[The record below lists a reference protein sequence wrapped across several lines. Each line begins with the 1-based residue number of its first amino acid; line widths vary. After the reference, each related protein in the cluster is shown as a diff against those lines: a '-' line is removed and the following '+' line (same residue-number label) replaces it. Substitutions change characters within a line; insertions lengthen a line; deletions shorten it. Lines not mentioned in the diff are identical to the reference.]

1 MRTPRRGFSRSL
13 ATIAVALAFVVVAPS
28 APAGATYSGTN
39 GEIVFG
45 RAFSLRAVDADGSN
59 DRSYTS
65 ETAVLA
71 IGFSSDGSQAVIAEY
86 GKNKA
91 RIVLVDIAT
100 DDRTI
105 VLHAVDAPTFEIF
118 SVALSPD
125 GSSIVFCD
133 GFPGHLWTIATD
145 GTALTKIANGY
156 CYADWGVDG
165 RIVASKGIF
174 HYDGDR
180 VITTMDADGG
190 NKEIIATMPPVKQAW
205 KTVYVLRP
213 SWSPD
218 GSSVVFGA
226 QSRLPRP
233 DIWFVNADG
242 TSKHRLTATRT
253 VSESGPIFSPDG
265 LKVVFSKR
273 DKGTPTS
280 DLWTMDADGGNP
292 AQLLDAPDT
301 DEYPEAWRPV

>member
-1 MRTPRRGFSRSL
+1 MARRV
-13 ATIAVALAFVVVAPS
+13 ATIVALLACAVVTPS
-28 APAGATYSGTN
+28 TPAGATYSGTN
-39 GEIVFG
+39 GEIVYVRG
-45 RAFSLRAVDADGSN
+45 YSPRAVDADGSN

-65 ETAVLA
+65 ESAVLA
-71 IGFSSDGSQAVIAEY
+71 FGFSSDGSQAVVAEY
-86 GKNKA
+86 GTNKV
-91 RIVLVDIAT
+91 RIALVDVAT

-105 VLHAVDAPTFEIF
+105 VLHADDAPTYEIY

-174 HYDGDR
+174 HSDGDR
-180 VITTMDADGG
+180 LITTMDADGG
-190 NKEIIATMPPVKQAW
+190 NRDVIATMQPVKQAW
-205 KTVYVLRP
+205 KRVYVMRP

-218 GSSVVFGA
+218 GTSVVFGA
-226 QSRLPRP
+226 QARDPRP

-242 TSKHRLTATRT
+242 TSKHRLTKTKT
-253 VSESGPIFSPDG
+253 TSESGPIFSPDG
-265 LKVVFSKR
+265 LNVVFANR
-273 DKGTPTS
+273 VKGTPTT
-280 DLWTMDADGGNP
+280 DLWTMDADGVNP
-292 AQLLDAPDT
+292 AQLLDAPGT
-301 DEYPEAWRPV
+301 NEYPEAWRPA

>member
-1 MRTPRRGFSRSL
+1 MTTPRREISRRL
-13 ATIAVALAFVVVAPS
+13 ATIAVLIAFVVVAPS

-39 GEIVFG
+39 GEIVYV
-45 RAFSLRAVDADGSN
+45 RAYSPRAVDADGSN

-65 ETAVLA
+65 ERAVLA
-71 IGFSSDGSQAVIAEY
+71 FGFSSDGSQAVVAEY
-86 GKNKA
+86 GKSKV
-91 RIVLVDIAT
+91 RIVLVDVAT
-100 DDRTI
+100 DARTI
-105 VLHAVDAPTFEIF
+105 VLHATDAPTYEIF

-174 HYDGDR
+174 QSDGDR
-180 VITTMDADGG
+180 LITTMDADGG

-205 KTVYVLRP
+205 KRVYVLRP

-218 GSSVVFGA
+218 GTSVVFGA
-226 QSRLPRP
+226 QGRLPRP

-242 TSKHRLTATRT
+242 TNKHRLTATRT
-253 VSESGPIFSPDG
+253 VSEFGPILSPDG
-265 LKVVFSKR
+265 LKVVFTKR
-273 DKGTPTS
+273 DKGTPTT

-301 DEYPEAWRPV
+301 NEYTEAWRPA

>member
-1 MRTPRRGFSRSL
+1 MAPRF
-13 ATIAVALAFVVVAPS
+13 ATIVALLACAVVAPS
-28 APAGATYSGTN
+28 TPAGATYSGTN
-39 GEIVFG
+39 GEIVYVRG
-45 RAFSLRAVDADGSN
+45 FSPRAVDADGSN

-65 ETAVLA
+65 ENAVLA
-71 IGFSSDGSQAVIAEY
+71 FGFSSDGSQAVVAEY
-86 GKNKA
+86 GKSKV
-91 RIVLVDIAT
+91 RIVLVDVST

-105 VLHAVDAPTFEIF
+105 VLHADDAPTYEIY

-125 GSSIVFCD
+125 SSSIVFCD

-145 GTALTKIANGY
+145 GTALTRIAKGY

-180 VITTMDADGG
+180 LITTMDADGG
-190 NKEIIATMPPVKQAW
+190 NRDVIATMQPVKQAW
-205 KTVYVLRP
+205 KRVYVMRP

-218 GSSVVFGA
+218 GTSVVFGA
-226 QSRLPRP
+226 QARDPRP

-242 TSKHRLTATRT
+242 TSKHRLTKTRT

-265 LKVVFSKR
+265 LKVVFANR
-273 DKGTPTS
+273 VKGTPTT
-280 DLWTMDADGGNP
+280 DLWTIDADGGSP
-292 AQLLDAPDT
+292 AQLLDAPGT
-301 DEYPEAWRPV
+301 NEYPEAWRLA